1 MDFFYDIITKAD
13 GFYNFILAV
22 KREMQPAVAQF
33 SSALGGCQLNFMIK
47 YAYRYRKKG
56 CPANADAHNK
66 IAERRSIL

>member
-33 SSALGGCQLNFMIK
+33 SSALGSCQLNFMIK

-66 IAERRSIL
+66 IAERRTIL